1 MAEEWLRNT
10 TRPVKM
16 AQVDTTA
23 PNVARVWNY
32 LVGGRDNFEV
42 DRKAAR
48 QLVAASPVMAVAGP
62 VTRAFH
68 GRVVRFLAEAGIRQ
82 FLDIGTGLPTA
93 GNTHEI
99 AQDVAPA
106 SRIVYVDNDPVVLSH
121 ARALLTSRPEGAT
134 SYVEAD
140 AREPEKIVEEARLT
154 LDLGQPVAVILID
167 ILNFITDAV
176 TVAEVMRTLRDA
188 MAPGSYFA
196 VMQPVSDLDPTLAEA
211 ALRWNQMAATPVTLR
226 TRAEVA
232 AWADGLELLEPGV
245 VQVPLWRPA
254 QRRPDEGHSPDE
266 GLPSVL
272 PFYGFVA
279 RKGAG

>member
-1 MAEEWLRNT
+1 MAEEWLRRT

-48 QLVAASPVMAVAGP
+48 QLIAVCPALSEAGVVA
-62 VTRAFH
+62 RAFH
-68 GRVVRFLAEAGIRQ
+68 HRVVRFLAEAGIRQ

-93 GNTHEI
+93 ANTHDI
-99 AQDVAPA
+99 AQDVAPQ
-106 SRIVYVDNDPVVLSH
+106 SRIVYVDNDPIVLAH

-134 SYVEAD
+134 SCIEAD
-140 AREPEKIVEEARLT
+140 AREPQAIIEEARLT
-154 LDLGQPVAVILID
+154 LDLGQPVAVILIG
-167 ILNFITDAV
+167 ILNFITGTELA
-176 TVAEVMRTLRDA
+176 AEIVRTLRDA

-196 VMQPVSDLDPTLAEA
+196 IMQPASDLDPTLVEA
-211 ALRWNQMAATPVTLR
+211 ALRWNQMAPTQVALR
-226 TRAEVA
+226 SRAEVA

-245 VQVPLWRPA
+245 VQVPSWRPEKE
-254 QRRPDEGHSPDE
+254 QPPEPPRVMP
-266 GLPSVL
+266 L
-272 PFYGFVA
+272 YGFVA
-279 RKGAG
+279 RKR